1 MLNNTTSILN
11 QYIESVNQSTVTND
25 SLGAIIFIIIVLCF
39 YSSSFVFLLGMQM
52 QTSAESLDESINPP
66 TKLFVQ
72 SFRDLSNNKEILE
85 ELVNKQNRDKLWDIY
100 LDYKILE
107 EWKGLSD
114 ELKANEN
121 WPWAIQK
128 LIIRR
133 YLRRQRHAS
142 ECGSAP

>member
-1 MLNNTTSILN
+1 TRRR
-11 QYIESVNQSTVTND
+11 
-25 SLGAIIFIIIVLCF
+25 
-39 YSSSFVFLLGMQM
+39 SS
-52 QTSAESLDESINPP
+52 
-66 TKLFVQ
+66 
-72 SFRDLSNNKEILE
+72 
-85 ELVNKQNRDKLWDIY
+85 

>member
-100 LDYKILE
+100 LGTSRDMNDK
-107 EWKGLSD
+107 
-114 ELKANEN
+114 
-121 WPWAIQK
+121 
-128 LIIRR
+128 IIR
-133 YLRRQRHAS
+133 A
-142 ECGSAP
+142 ET